1 MRNALPSP
9 NVRREFL
16 RKRKLNPAVSS
27 LSLSTNTTVPVRLW
41 QESAQALVLLVL
53 IALTNILSVGSFLGR
68 EVVRPWLQPH
78 ADPARKG
85 NPLVEKGLSQS
96 LCLHVPASASIPM
109 STWLCDEWSPS
120 TSPWLPPRM
129 WVKVMPCSG
138 VRYGEGAGGPQT
150 LTPPCP
156 SPGQPLAF
164 HTRPEEAEGQIWAP
178 EPDFRIPS
186 RHLTRSSPG
195 PGAHPQGPSC
205 PIRSGFE
212 WLWKAPTRQR
222 WKDSRDRCGVK
233 SRPGYSPEGSGRG
246 AGGREAEGVSIAC
259 TELVTVMVYRV

>member
-1 MRNALPSP
+1 M
-9 NVRREFL
+9 
-16 RKRKLNPAVSS
+16 
-27 LSLSTNTTVPVRLW
+27 
-41 QESAQALVLLVL
+41 
-53 IALTNILSVGSFLGR
+53 
-68 EVVRPWLQPH
+68 
-78 ADPARKG
+78 
-85 NPLVEKGLSQS
+85 EKGLSQS
-96 LCLHVPASASIPM
+96 LCLHVPTSASIPM

-129 WVKVMPCSG
+129 WVRVMPCSG

-186 RHLTRSSPG
+186 QHLTRSSPG
-195 PGAHPQGPSC
+195 PGAHPRGPSC

-212 WLWKAPTRQR
+212 WLWKTPTRQR

-233 SRPGYSPEGSGRG
+233 SRPGYSPEGSGRAQE
-246 AGGREAEGVSIAC
+246 AGRPRG
-259 TELVTVMVYRV
+259 